1 MLAGEYEQTIGRSWY
16 RSSNFRAFLTKA
28 SCPPALRN
36 CLEFFE
42 TLVHPQVRD
51 TLATDAL
58 LFQENHMEDAEL
70 DDADDSAISHSQPLT
85 QDIHAL
91 LIRRVPGCFI
101 PTEVKFISHSRHQG
115 ILYSVNTRHEGNS
128 CVLLSGNRT
137 PFCIEKILRFS
148 NKAGSGLSPELTTE
162 AWLIV
167 RPHLDANVA
176 LDPYLAYPYL
186 RARIWSVEL
195 GPPEAV
201 HISQIDSHFA
211 KCQIR
216 WEDKDVVVAVSLSRV
231 SAESSRAW
239 ISAEV
244 C

>member
-1 MLAGEYEQTIGRSWY
+1 MLTGEYEQTIGRSWY

-28 SCPPALRN
+28 SCPPALQN

-42 TLVHPQVRD
+42 TLVGSQVRD

-58 LFQENHMEDAEL
+58 LFQDHTEDAEL
-70 DDADDSAISHSQPLT
+70 DDADDSHASHSQRLT

-91 LIRRVPGCFI
+91 LIRRLPGRFI
-101 PTEVKFISHSRHQG
+101 PTEVNFISHSRHHG
-115 ILYSVNTRHEGNS
+115 ILYSTNATHEGNS
-128 CVLLSGNRT
+128 CVFLSGNHT
-137 PFCIEKILRFS
+137 PFCIEKILRFP
-148 NKAGSGLSPELTTE
+148 NKGGGGLSPELAVE

-167 RPHLDANVA
+167 RPHLGAGVT

-201 HISQIDSHFA
+201 RISQIDSHFA

-216 WEDKDVVVAVSLSRV
+216 WEDQDVVVAVSLSRV
-231 SAESSRAW
+231 SAESSQA
-239 ISAEV
+239 
-244 C
+244 